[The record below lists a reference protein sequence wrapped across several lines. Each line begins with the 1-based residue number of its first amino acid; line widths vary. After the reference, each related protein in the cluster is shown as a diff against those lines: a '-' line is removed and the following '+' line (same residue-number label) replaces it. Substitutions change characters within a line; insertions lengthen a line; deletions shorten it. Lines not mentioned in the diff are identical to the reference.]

1 MHPMSFEEF
10 LLSQGVNNDSI
21 DDIRAHVKKMIP
33 FGKGLLETIRTYF
46 RAYILIGGMPEC
58 VLRYILGKP
67 DPNDAIDMQADIIDS
82 YRKDILSYAP
92 DRNKITVM
100 RIFDGISENLGRRN
114 KKLVYSAIEN
124 RDYTGYREYEKPVMW
139 LKSSRFVNIC
149 NNLNEIAHPI
159 KNHII
164 DGSMKIY
171 LNDTRLL
178 MNMLGRGA
186 MVALNDDISINEG
199 AIAEN
204 IVSQMLV
211 SQGLPTYYYE
221 LNEKD
226 ETRLEIDFVTM
237 FGEEIVAIEVKSGKN
252 IRSASLNKLRT
263 SEHGKHVSRYI
274 KFTDSDISVDE
285 YGVEQYPIFC
295 ATFARS
301 MFEKRELTLE
311 LPDVAAFHQQ
321 NR

>member
-1 MHPMSFEEF
+1 
-10 LLSQGVNNDSI
+10 
-21 DDIRAHVKKMIP
+21 
-33 FGKGLLETIRTYF
+33 
-46 RAYILIGGMPEC
+46 
-58 VLRYILGKP
+58 
-67 DPNDAIDMQADIIDS
+67 
-82 YRKDILSYAP
+82 
-92 DRNKITVM
+92 M
-100 RIFDGISENLGRRN
+100 RFFDEISENLGRRN

-164 DGSMKIY
+164 DSSMKIY
-171 LNDTRLL
+171 LNDTGLL
-178 MNMLGRGA
+178 MNMLGREA

-221 LNEKD
+221 VNKKD

-252 IRSASLNKLRT
+252 RRSASLNKLRT

-295 ATFARS
+295 AAFARS

-311 LPDVAAFHQQ
+311 LPDVVAFHQQ